1 MTLVITQTLFN
12 ISSLCDKIR
21 IIPIYPPPHSK
32 KKEKKTFKN
41 KIRVIKHSVFLAL
54 IMTLNNKLIV

>member
-1 MTLVITQTLFN
+1 MKHE
-12 ISSLCDKIR
+12 DER
-21 IIPIYPPPHSK
+21 K